1 MQLSWSLWFFLLNIL
16 LLSCMG
22 GSWAV
27 SNHCC
32 MLLCLIPYMHISNA
46 YHSSGLCTER
56 ETAWIQLGW
65 SIPFAACFRE
75 AGEDHECQS
84 RRLEMF
90 VRDAACSV
98 ADWGDQRGKMAGGKN
113 WTLVK
118 PFYLPSSPA
127 CTFVRFVS
135 SFLYLKWDPTPPPP
149 RLNFIREE
157 CQLSKYTRIIPSAC
171 MHTCITRLGY
181 WISFGEK
188 SILYHSFMDGDEL
201 TRRVQ
206 INWSP
211 PAS

>member
-1 MQLSWSLWFFLLNIL
+1 MQLSLSSWFFLVNIL

-22 GSWAV
+22 EA
-27 SNHCC
+27 
-32 MLLCLIPYMHISNA
+32 
-46 YHSSGLCTER
+46 GLYPT
-56 ETAWIQLGW
+56 T
-65 SIPFAACFRE
+65 AACCFAWSPICISLTPITPRGYALKGRQRE
-75 AGEDHECQS
+75 FNWDGAFLSLHVFVKLVKTTNAKVDDSKCS
-84 RRLEMF
+84 LEMLH
-90 VRDAACSV
+90 VLLLGRPKRKD
-98 ADWGDQRGKMAGGKN
+98 GGKN
-113 WTLVK
+113 WTLFK

-149 RLNFIREE
+149 RLNFIQEE